1 MVLIFKIYFCS
12 RTSIIKKKRELER
25 NLLFLIQIKI
35 LQLPKNTVLTV
46 NVFTDTY
53 MLLFSV
59 ELRRQLSKKGEN
71 NHEEIVEDEANV
83 ANSDDKEAII
93 EHLESRLNIA
103 EEEHEAFTEKCKESC
118 FQITNGRFT
127 T

>member
-1 MVLIFKIYFCS
+1 MW
-12 RTSIIKKKRELER
+12 
-25 NLLFLIQIKI
+25 
-35 LQLPKNTVLTV
+35 TV

-118 FQITNGRFT
+118 FQIPNSRFT

>member
-1 MVLIFKIYFCS
+1 MW
-12 RTSIIKKKRELER
+12 
-25 NLLFLIQIKI
+25 
-35 LQLPKNTVLTV
+35 TV

-118 FQITNGRFT
+118 FQIKNGRFT
-127 T
+127 TRISFTNLRFRRSF

>member
-1 MVLIFKIYFCS
+1 M
-12 RTSIIKKKRELER
+12 ER
-25 NLLFLIQIKI
+25 NLLFLTQIKI
-35 LQLPKNTVLTV
+35 LQLPKNTVWTV

-103 EEEHEAFTEKCKESC
+103 EEEHEAFTEKCKE
-118 FQITNGRFT
+118 
-127 T
+127 

>member
-1 MVLIFKIYFCS
+1 MW
-12 RTSIIKKKRELER
+12 
-25 NLLFLIQIKI
+25 
-35 LQLPKNTVLTV
+35 TV

-71 NHEEIVEDEANV
+71 SEEIVEDEANV

-103 EEEHEAFTEKCKESC
+103 EEEHEAFTEKCKKLHSP
-118 FQITNGRFT
+118 INA
-127 T
+127 

>member
-1 MVLIFKIYFCS
+1 MW
-12 RTSIIKKKRELER
+12 
-25 NLLFLIQIKI
+25 
-35 LQLPKNTVLTV
+35 TV
-46 NVFTDTY
+46 NVFADRY

-103 EEEHEAFTEKCKESC
+103 EEEHEAFTEKCKE
-118 FQITNGRFT
+118 
-127 T
+127 

>member
-1 MVLIFKIYFCS
+1 MW
-12 RTSIIKKKRELER
+12 
-25 NLLFLIQIKI
+25 
-35 LQLPKNTVLTV
+35 TV

-103 EEEHEAFTEKCKESC
+103 EEEHEAFTDKCKESC
-118 FQITNGRFT
+118 FPIRNGRFT

>member
-1 MVLIFKIYFCS
+1 MW
-12 RTSIIKKKRELER
+12 
-25 NLLFLIQIKI
+25 
-35 LQLPKNTVLTV
+35 TV
-46 NVFTDTY
+46 NVFADRY

-103 EEEHEAFTEKCKESC
+103 EEEHEAFTDKCKESC
-118 FQITNGRFT
+118 FPIRNGRFT

>member
-1 MVLIFKIYFCS
+1 
-12 RTSIIKKKRELER
+12 
-25 NLLFLIQIKI
+25 
-35 LQLPKNTVLTV
+35 
-46 NVFTDTY
+46 

-103 EEEHEAFTEKCKESC
+103 EEEHEAFTDKCKESC
-118 FQITNGRFT
+118 FPIRNGRFT

>member
-1 MVLIFKIYFCS
+1 M
-12 RTSIIKKKRELER
+12 ER
-25 NLLFLIQIKI
+25 NLLFLTQIKI
-35 LQLPKNTVLTV
+35 LQLPKNTVWTV
-46 NVFTDTY
+46 NVFADRY

-71 NHEEIVEDEANV
+71 SEEIVEDEAV
-83 ANSDDKEAII
+83 TEANSDDKEAII

-103 EEEHEAFTEKCKESC
+103 EEEHEAFTDKCKESC
-118 FQITNGRFT
+118 FPIRNGRFT